1 MKRTALL
8 IALLLI
14 GVSTVP
20 FAVRSQ
26 EDLVDAGPDQT
37 VYVGQAVNFNGS
49 ISADP
54 SSIVTIQWDFG
65 DGSPPANGSNPA
77 LLNTTTHIY
86 TTDAIYNATLSVRFN
101 SVLNKTETDTVTIKA
116 RQNLPPMANAGPD
129 QIVEQTSPAGAEVTL
144 NATGSSDPYN
154 DPLAYYW
161 NWPGDSATGATPTII
176 LPPGNT
182 TVTLTVSDGQFNST
196 DTVNIAIRDTTP
208 PQITVTA
215 TPSTLWPPNH
225 RHAKIT
231 FTVTACD
238 LGDPSPSIT
247 LVSTTSTEP
256 DNGLGDGNTANDIV
270 ILDDFTFN
278 LRAER
283 SGPGSGRIYTVTYQA
298 TDASGNVASASITI
312 EAPHNQ

>member
-1 MKRTALL
+1 MV
-8 IALLLI
+8 LLLI
-14 GVSTVP
+14 GVSAVP
-20 FAVRSQ
+20 FVVRSQ
-26 EDLVDAGPDQT
+26 DNLVDAGLDQT
-37 VYVGQAVNFNGS
+37 VYVGQVVNFKGS
-49 ISADP
+49 VSADP

-86 TTDAIYNATLSVRFN
+86 TTDAVYNATLSVRFN
-101 SVLNKTETDTVTIKA
+101 SVLNKTETDTVAIVV
-116 RQNLPPMANAGPD
+116 RQNLPPVANAGPD

-154 DPLAYYW
+154 DPLTYHW
-161 NWPGDSATGATPTII
+161 NWTGDSATGTTPTTIF
-176 LPPGNT
+176 PPGNT

-196 DTVNIAIRDTTP
+196 DAVNIVVRDTTP
-208 PQITVTA
+208 PQITVAA

-225 RHAKIT
+225 QYLKIT
-231 FTVTACD
+231 ITVTTYD

-247 LVSTTSTEP
+247 LVSITSSEP
-256 DNGLGDGNTANDIV
+256 DNSYGDGNTADDIA

-283 SGPGSGRIYTVTYQA
+283 SGPGSGRIYTITYQA

-312 EAPHNQ
+312 ETPHNQ